1 MKSNAAVAQLEK
13 LVKDAADS
21 LDNPTLGELVDT
33 LVTDKKMKPKDA
45 TKAVYTMWK
54 QGSLNLSEANPPS
67 TLTRYM
73 FNLENAWFWF
83 LTALVAVTFVFVFTV
98 NAAPLL
104 YVRYVLGGIFVLFL
118 PGAMLVTAL
127 YPKSED
133 MDGLVRF
140 ALAIGLSLAI
150 APLVGLALNYT
161 PWGITLPPITVV
173 LAVLIEGLGFAA
185 LVRRFRYHQLSLKG
199 TDWT

>member
-1 MKSNAAVAQLEK
+1 
-13 LVKDAADS
+13 
-21 LDNPTLGELVDT
+21 
-33 LVTDKKMKPKDA
+33 
-45 TKAVYTMWK
+45 
-54 QGSLNLSEANPPS
+54 
-67 TLTRYM
+67 
-73 FNLENAWFWF
+73 
-83 LTALVAVTFVFVFTV
+83 
-98 NAAPLL
+98 
-104 YVRYVLGGIFVLFL
+104 
-118 PGAMLVTAL
+118 MLVTAL

-161 PWGITLPPITVV
+161 PWGITLSPIMVV